1 MFGCADLI
9 GRPYRL
15 GANGTDEDGAIDCI
29 HLVYAV
35 LAELDIPTPA
45 FNPDWYT
52 ASHRSVA
59 RDLLTWGTRIPQG
72 SYDGDVLLLRQ
83 DQMAFAVAWSQGILY
98 INNRLQKVAWSLP
111 EIVGSCYAFRCS
123 RLNAN

>member
-1 MFGCADLI
+1 MFRCAELI

-15 GANGTDEDGAIDCI
+15 GANGTDDDGAIDCI

-35 LAELDIPTPA
+35 LADLDIPTPA
-45 FNPDWYT
+45 FNSAWYT

-59 RDLLTWGTRIPQG
+59 RDLLTWGRRISEP

-98 INNRLQKVAWSLP
+98 INNRLQRVAWSLP
-111 EIVGSCYAFRCS
+111 EIAGNCYAFRCS